1 MTFATLHEMVGDRY
15 RVEDIL
21 AVCGQACVSKA
32 TDLTTGEAVVLRQQ
46 LSSPGDPGHEEES
59 ARFAEVAAVRIVH
72 PNVIE
77 TVDAFQVKGRW
88 VHVQKYVEG
97 RDLRQIVTARGRL
110 PSGEVVA
117 IARQIASGLEAI
129 HSAGLIHRDLKPAN
143 IMIGDDGRAIV
154 IDLGISKRVCG
165 SGLTRTGAY
174 VGTVGYSAPEQVTD
188 SSTCDSR
195 ADIFS
200 LGVVLYECLTGGRP
214 FTAVTPE
221 DYLREVTTKVP
232 LPARLRVP
240 EVPRELSDLC
250 TTALSVQRVDR
261 PASAK
266 EFGHMLARCGGASVP
281 GVTARCLAC
290 GGRVT
295 AERACSGC
303 GRSFTAGRL
312 TVLTGPARGQ
322 VFYAPWG
329 VYELGRE
336 QLNPG
341 DRSISRRLWRVDT
354 DCLETWL
361 TVIPAQPQLPLFLR
375 GGELLHVGQSIAQFT
390 FEFKP

>member
-1 MTFATLHEMVGDRY
+1 MTFATLDESVADRY
-15 RVEDIL
+15 RVKDIL

-32 TDLTTGEAVVLRQQ
+32 IDVTTGEAVVLRQQ

-59 ARFAEVAAVRIVH
+59 ARFAGVAGVRIVH

-97 RDLRQIVTARGRL
+97 RELREVLADRGRL
-110 PSGEVVA
+110 APAEV
-117 IARQIASGLEAI
+117 IALGKQLASGLEAI
-129 HSAGLIHRDLKPAN
+129 HAAGLVHRDLKPAN
-143 IMIGDDGRAIV
+143 IMISADGRATI
-154 IDLGISKRVCG
+154 IDLGISKRVYG

-188 SSTCDSR
+188 SSTCDFR

-232 LPARLRVP
+232 LPARSRVP

-250 TTALSVQRVDR
+250 AAALSVQRVDR
-261 PASAK
+261 PANAR

-361 TVIPAQPQLPLFLR
+361 AVIPAQPQLPLFLR